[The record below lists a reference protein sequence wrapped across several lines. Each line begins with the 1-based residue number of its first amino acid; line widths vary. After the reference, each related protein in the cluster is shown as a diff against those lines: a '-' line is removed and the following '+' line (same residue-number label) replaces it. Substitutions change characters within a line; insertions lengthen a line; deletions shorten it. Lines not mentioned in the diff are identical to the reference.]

1 MIDRLLIKERC
12 YQIMQLDTIAAIS
25 TPMGEGAIAIVRLSG
40 EDAIEIAGKLF
51 QGIGGKKLIDVP
63 SHTIHYGHLR
73 DPKSQEVVEEV
84 MVSVMKGPK
93 TFTKEDVVEINC
105 HGGLVSVNR
114 VLQLVLRSGARLA
127 EPGEFTKRAFLNG
140 RIDLSQAEAVMD
152 LIRAKTDRAMNV
164 ALGQMEGRLSNL
176 IRKLRQEILE
186 TLAHVEVNIDY
197 PEYDDVEEMTHR
209 LLIEKAMFVRDEIG
223 KLLHTSQQGKI
234 LREGLSTVIVGR
246 PNVGKSSLLNS
257 LVQENKAIV
266 TDIPGTTRD
275 VIEEYVN
282 VRGVPL
288 RLLDT
293 AGIRETEDIV
303 ERIGVERSRQVL
315 KEADLILLVLNHAD
329 ELTTEDENIFQAV
342 EGMDVIVIVNKT
354 DLPQKIEMD
363 RVKELA
369 KQHKLVTTSLL
380 EDIGVDELEES
391 IASLFFEGSLEAGDM
406 TYVSNSRHIA
416 LLTQAMDTIEEAL
429 QAVESGVPIDIVQI
443 DYIRTWELLGEIIGE
458 SVQDSLIDQLFSQ
471 FCLGK

>member
-1 MIDRLLIKERC
+1 MDF
-12 YQIMQLDTIAAIS
+12 DTIAAIS

-40 EDAIEIAGKLF
+40 DDSLTIANKIFKGKSLTE
-51 QGIGGKKLIDVP
+51 VP
-63 SHTIHYGHLR
+63 SHTIHYGHIV
-73 DPKSQEVVEEV
+73 DPETEDIIEEV
-84 MVSVMKGPK
+84 MISVMKAPR
-93 TFTKEDVVEINC
+93 TFTRENVVEINC
-105 HGGLVSVNR
+105 HGGLVSVNK
-114 VLQLVLRSGARLA
+114 VLQLTLEQGARLA

-152 LIRAKTDRAMNV
+152 LIRAKTDRAMSV
-164 ALGQMEGRLSNL
+164 AIGQMEGRLSNL
-176 IRKLRQEILE
+176 IQRLRQELLE

-197 PEYDDVEEMTHR
+197 PEYDDVEEMTHS
-209 LLIEKAMFVRDEIG
+209 LLIEKASSVQNEIE
-223 KLLHTSQQGKI
+223 KLLQTSSQGKI

-257 LVQENKAIV
+257 LVHENKAIV

-282 VRGVPL
+282 VKGVPL

-315 KEADLILLVLNHAD
+315 KEADLILLVLNYND
-329 ELTTEDENIFQAV
+329 DLTIEDKRLFEAV
-342 EGMDVIVIVNKT
+342 AGMDVIVIVNKT
-354 DLPQKIEMD
+354 DLLQKLDMNE
-363 RVKELA
+363 VNKLA
-369 KQHKLVTTSLL
+369 EHYPIVTTSLL
-380 EDIGVDELEES
+380 EDKGIEELEDAIS
-391 IASLFFEGSLEAGDM
+391 SLFFSGTIESKDM

-416 LLTQAMDTIEEAL
+416 LLTQAKKSIQEAINGIEN
-429 QAVESGVPIDIVQI
+429 GVPIDLVQI
-443 DYIRTWELLGEIIGE
+443 DLTRTWELLGEIIGDAVHE
-458 SVQDSLIDQLFSQ
+458 SLIDQLFSQ

>member
-1 MIDRLLIKERC
+1 MEF
-12 YQIMQLDTIAAIS
+12 DTIAAIS

-40 EDAIEIAGKLF
+40 DNALSIVEKIYKGPK
-51 QGIGGKKLIDVP
+51 GKKLSEVA
-63 SHTIHYGHLR
+63 SHTIHYGHLFN
-73 DPKSQEVVEEV
+73 PKTDQIVEEV
-84 MVSVMKGPK
+84 MVSIMKGPK
-93 TFTKEDVVEINC
+93 TFTREDVVEINC
-105 HGGLVSVNR
+105 HGGLVSVKK
-114 VLQLVLRSGARLA
+114 VLNLVLTNGARLA

-164 ALGQMEGRLSNL
+164 ALNQMEGRLSKL
-176 IRKLRQEILE
+176 IGKLRQEILE

-197 PEYDDVEEMTHR
+197 PEYDDVEEMTHHM
-209 LLIEKAMFVRDEIG
+209 LIEKATYVKNQLR
-223 KLLHTSQQGKI
+223 KLLKTAEQGKI

-257 LVQENKAIV
+257 FVQENKAIV

-303 ERIGVERSRQVL
+303 ERIGVEKSRAVL
-315 KEADLILLVLNHAD
+315 KEADLILLVLNYS
-329 ELTTEDENIFQAV
+329 EQLSKEDENLFEAIK
-342 EGMDVIVIVNKT
+342 GMDVIIVVNKT
-354 DLPQKIEMD
+354 DLPQQID
-363 RVKELA
+363 LQRVRELA
-369 KQHKLVTTSLL
+369 GNAPIMTTSLL
-380 EDIGVDELEES
+380 EDQGVDELEEAIS
-391 IASLFFEGSLEAGDM
+391 DLFFEGELEASDI
-406 TYVSNSRHIA
+406 TYVSNTRHVTLISQA
-416 LLTQAMDTIEEAL
+416 LSTIEDAID
-429 QAVESGVPIDIVQI
+429 AIDNGVPIDLVQI
-443 DYIRTWELLGEIIGE
+443 DLTRVWELLGEIIGD
-458 SVQDSLIDQLFSQ
+458 SVSESLIDQLFSQ

>member
-1 MIDRLLIKERC
+1 MEF
-12 YQIMQLDTIAAIS
+12 DTIAAIS

-40 EDAIEIAGKLF
+40 DQAFEIGDKVFKGMKGSSMKEFA
-51 QGIGGKKLIDVP
+51 
-63 SHTIHYGHLR
+63 SHTIHYGHII
-73 DPKSQEVVEEV
+73 DPDTEQVVEEV
-84 MVSVMKGPK
+84 MVSVMRGPK
-93 TFTKEDVVEINC
+93 TFTREDIIEINC
-105 HGGLVSVNR
+105 HGGLVSVNK
-114 VLQLVLRSGARLA
+114 VLQLVLKNGARLA

-164 ALGQMEGRLSNL
+164 ALNQMEGRLSNL

-197 PEYDDVEEMTHR
+197 PEYDDVEEMTHNV
-209 LLIEKAMFVRDEIG
+209 LLEKSKHVRDEIDR
-223 KLLHTSQQGKI
+223 LVRTSEQGKI
-234 LREGLSTVIVGR
+234 LREGLSTVIIGR

-257 LVQENKAIV
+257 LVHENKAIV

-288 RLLDT
+288 RLVDT

-315 KEADLILLVLNHAD
+315 KEADLILLVLNYAD
-329 ELTTEDENIFQAV
+329 ELTPEDEQLFEAV
-342 EGMDVIVIVNKT
+342 RGMDVIVIVNKT
-354 DLPQKIEMD
+354 DLPQKID
-363 RVKELA
+363 IDKVRKLA
-369 KQHKLVTTSLL
+369 ENHQLVTTALL
-380 EDIGVDELEES
+380 EEQGIDELEEAIS
-391 IASLFFEGSLEAGDM
+391 SLFFAGSIEAGDM

-416 LLTQAMDTIEEAL
+416 LLNQASLAINEAINS
-429 QAVESGVPIDIVQI
+429 VEMGTPIDIAQI
-443 DYIRTWELLGEIIGE
+443 DLTRTWELLGEIIGD
-458 SVQDSLIDQLFSQ
+458 SVHESLIDQLFSQ

>member
-1 MIDRLLIKERC
+1 MEF
-12 YQIMQLDTIAAIS
+12 DTIAAIS

-40 EDAIEIAGKLF
+40 DDAIKIADKLF
-51 QGIGGKKLIDVP
+51 KGIGGKKLSEQP
-63 SHTIHYGHLR
+63 THTIHYGHLIVA
-73 DPKSQEVVEEV
+73 KSGEVVEEV

-105 HGGLVSVNR
+105 HGGIVSVNR
-114 VLQLVLRSGARLA
+114 VLQHVLKNGARLA

-164 ALGQMEGRLSNL
+164 ALGQMEGRLSKL
-176 IRKLRQEILE
+176 IKRLRQEILE
-186 TLAHVEVNIDY
+186 ILAHIEVNIDY
-197 PEYDDVEEMTHR
+197 PEYDDVEEMTHNM
-209 LLIEKAMFVRDEIG
+209 LLPKAHIVREEIT
-223 KLLHTSQQGKI
+223 KLLQTSQQGKI

-315 KEADLILLVLNHAD
+315 KEADLILLVLNYSD
-329 ELTTEDENIFQAV
+329 KLTKEDENLFEAV
-342 EGMDVIVIVNKT
+342 KGMDVIVIVNKT
-354 DLPQKIEMD
+354 DLPQQIDLE
-363 RVKELA
+363 RVEELA
-369 KQHKLVTTSLL
+369 KEYKLVTTSLL
-380 EDIGVDELEES
+380 EDRGVDELEEAIS
-391 IASLFFEGSLEAGDM
+391 SLFFAGSLEAGDM

-416 LLTQAMDTIEEAL
+416 LLNQSLNSIEEAIEG
-429 QAVESGVPIDIVQI
+429 VELGTPIDIVQI
-443 DYIRTWELLGEIIGE
+443 DLTRTWELLGEIIGD
-458 SVQDSLIDQLFSQ
+458 SVHESLIDQLFSQ

>member
-1 MIDRLLIKERC
+1 MEF
-12 YQIMQLDTIAAIS
+12 DTIAAIS

-40 EDAIEIAGKLF
+40 DDSIKIADQIF
-51 QGIGGKKLIDVP
+51 RSIGGKRITEVQT
-63 SHTIHYGHLR
+63 HTIHYGHLIN
-73 DPKSQEVVEEV
+73 PKNEEVIEEV
-84 MVSVMKGPK
+84 MLSVMKGPK

-105 HGGLVSVNR
+105 HGGIVSVNR
-114 VLQLVLRSGARLA
+114 VLQHVLAYGARLA

-164 ALGQMEGRLSNL
+164 ALGQMEGRLSKL
-176 IRKLRQEILE
+176 IRSLRQEILE
-186 TLAHVEVNIDY
+186 ILAHVEVNIDY
-197 PEYDDVEEMTHR
+197 PEYDDVEEMTHKM
-209 LLIEKAMFVRDEIG
+209 LLEKAMYVRDELK
-223 KLLHTSQQGKI
+223 KLLQTSQQGKI

-303 ERIGVERSRQVL
+303 ERIGVEKSRQVL
-315 KEADLILLVLNHAD
+315 KEADLILLVLNYAD
-329 ELTTEDENIFQAV
+329 SFTKEDENLFEAV
-342 EGMDVIVIVNKT
+342 KGMDVIVIVNKT
-354 DLPQKIEMD
+354 DLTQKIDME

-369 KQHKLVTTSLL
+369 AEHKIVTTSLL
-380 EDIGVDELEES
+380 EDRGVDELEEAIS
-391 IASLFFEGSLEAGDM
+391 SLFFEGSIDAGDM
-406 TYVSNSRHIA
+406 TYLSNSRHIA
-416 LLTQAMDTIEEAL
+416 LIGQSLHTIEEAI
-429 QAVESGVPIDIVQI
+429 AGVEMGTPIDIVQI
-443 DYIRTWELLGEIIGE
+443 DITRTWELLGEVIGE
-458 SVQDSLIDQLFSQ
+458 SVHESLIDQLFSQ

>member
-1 MIDRLLIKERC
+1 MEF
-12 YQIMQLDTIAAIS
+12 DTIAAIS

-40 EDAIEIAGKLF
+40 DQAFEIADRLF
-51 QGIGGKKLIDVP
+51 SGVGGKRLKDVA
-63 SHTIHYGHLR
+63 SHTIHYGHII
-73 DPKSQEVVEEV
+73 DPKTGQVAEEV

-93 TFTKEDVVEINC
+93 TFTKEDVIEINC

-114 VLQLVLRSGARLA
+114 VLQLLLNNGARLA

-164 ALGQMEGRLSNL
+164 ALGQMEGRLSKL
-176 IRKLRQEILE
+176 IQKLRQEILE
-186 TLAHVEVNIDY
+186 ILAHVEVNIDY
-197 PEYDDVEEMTHR
+197 PEYDDVEEMTHQM
-209 LLIEKAMFVRDEIG
+209 LLEKSSYVKREIEK
-223 KLLHTSQQGKI
+223 LLQTSQQGKI

-257 LVQENKAIV
+257 LVHENKAIV

-303 ERIGVERSRQVL
+303 ERIGVEKSRQVL
-315 KEADLILLVLNHAD
+315 READLILLVLNYSD
-329 ELTTEDENIFQAV
+329 ELTSEDENIFKAV

-354 DLPQKIEMD
+354 DLDQKINME
-363 RVKELA
+363 RVKELS
-369 KQHKLVTTSLL
+369 KNHKLVTTSLL
-380 EDIGVDELEES
+380 EDKGVDDLEEA
-391 IASLFFEGSLEAGDM
+391 IASLFFEGSIEAGDM
-406 TYVSNSRHIA
+406 TYVSNTRHIA
-416 LLTQAMDTIEEAL
+416 LLNQALNAIDEAM
-429 QAVESGVPIDIVQI
+429 QGVDMGTPIDIVQI
-443 DYIRTWELLGEIIGE
+443 DLTRTWELLGEIIGD
-458 SVQDSLIDQLFSQ
+458 SVHESLIDQLFSQ